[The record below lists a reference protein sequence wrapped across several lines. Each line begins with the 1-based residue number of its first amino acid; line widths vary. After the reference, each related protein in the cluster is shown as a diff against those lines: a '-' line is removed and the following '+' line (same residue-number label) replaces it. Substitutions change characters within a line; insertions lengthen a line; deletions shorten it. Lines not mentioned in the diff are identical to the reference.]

1 MGVAVDVD
9 GILYIADSGNDAIR
23 RIQLG
28 GKVRAF
34 VRTCVRTYICS
45 VVLVLTVVV
54 FLQAYYF
61 SMSSSIIYLFLIT
74 ISA

>member
-28 GKVRAF
+28 GKVRSYVRVYLVTF
-34 VRTCVRTYICS
+34 VALS
-45 VVLVLTVVV
+45 L
-54 FLQAYYF
+54 
-61 SMSSSIIYLFLIT
+61 SSLF
-74 ISA
+74 

>member
-28 GKVRAF
+28 GKVCTYVQRTSIAF
-34 VRTCVRTYICS
+34 STTAESELI
-45 VVLVLTVVV
+45 VLSSD
-54 FLQAYYF
+54 FLG
-61 SMSSSIIYLFLIT
+61 
-74 ISA
+74 

>member
-28 GKVRAF
+28 GKVRM
-34 VRTCVRTYICS
+34 CVRTDICS
-45 VVLVLTVVV
+45 VILALTVVV
-54 FLQAYYF
+54 CL
-61 SMSSSIIYLFLIT
+61 
-74 ISA
+74 